1 MRAPIRAKV
10 TIARMERAP
19 APAHAAIA
27 RASRAYFAF
36 ALQAIA
42 PPPPKFIAI
51 GGLSGT
57 GKTQLA
63 RALAPLIKPMP
74 GAVVVRSD
82 VERKAL
88 FGVGETEKLPADAYT
103 GDVTASVYATLAEK
117 ARRILAAGHSVIVD
131 AVFAQPQERAAIAE
145 AAKSAKIRLNGLFLT
160 ANLETRLGRVGARA
174 RDASDADA
182 AVARAQE
189 RYDLGS
195 LDWTLIDAS
204 GTPEGTWARAR
215 AALALLD

>member
-1 MRAPIRAKV
+1 M
-10 TIARMERAP
+10 
-19 APAHAAIA
+19 
-27 RASRAYFAF
+27 
-36 ALQAIA
+36 
-42 PPPPKFIAI
+42 
-51 GGLSGT
+51 
-57 GKTQLA
+57 
-63 RALAPLIKPMP
+63 
-74 GAVVVRSD
+74 
-82 VERKAL
+82 
-88 FGVGETEKLPADAYT
+88 PADAYT
-103 GDVTASVYATLAEK
+103 GDVTARVYATLAEK

-195 LDWTLIDAS
+195 LDWTLIEAS
-204 GTPEGTWARAR
+204 GTPEGTGARAR